1 MRIRVWIRS
10 FFGFSRSETNGFLIL
25 LPLMAALV
33 FSAPVYRWWLG
44 SLPVNVPENTKI
56 LDSLVAYWKWNK
68 AADSVKSLF
77 TFDPNTASLEDLK
90 NLGFTDRLSLRIIN
104 YRAKG
109 GKFKIKRDLRKLYGM
124 DSILM
129 ARLYSY
135 IDLPEKINSTGNRHY
150 PTYAKAPAD
159 RPVVSPVRLAR
170 FDLNLADTAQLIQLY
185 GIGSK
190 LSRRILTY
198 RDRLG
203 GFISQDQL
211 TEVYGLDSAVIN
223 QLKKRTFIREDFR
236 PRQINVNAADEKE
249 LRSLPYIKLHLARS
263 IATYRFQH
271 GDFASIEE
279 LRQIALMDASLFQ
292 KIKPYLTVKD

>member
-10 FFGFSRSETNGFLIL
+10 FFGFSRSETNGFLVL
-25 LPLMAALV
+25 LPLMAVLV
-33 FSAPVYRWWLG
+33 FSAPVYRWWSG
-44 SLPVNVPENTKI
+44 KRPVAVLENNKL
-56 LDSLVAYWKWNK
+56 LDSLVASWKWNK
-68 AADSVKSLF
+68 PADRVTKESLF
-77 TFDPNTASLEDLK
+77 FFDPNIASLDDLK
-90 NLGFTDRLSLRIIN
+90 NLGFSDRLSRRIMN

-109 GKFKIKRDLRKLYGM
+109 GKFKVKRDLRKLFGM

-135 IDLPEKINSTGNRHY
+135 IDLPEKINLTVAKHY
-150 PTYAKAPAD
+150 P
-159 RPVVSPVRLAR
+159 VISPVHSTR

-185 GIGSK
+185 GIGPK
-190 LSRRILTY
+190 LSQRILSY

-211 TEVYGLDSAVIN
+211 NEVYGLDSVVIN

-249 LRSLPYIKLHLARS
+249 LRSLPYIKLHLAKS
-263 IATYRFQH
+263 IAAYRFQH

-279 LRQIALMDASLFQ
+279 LGQIALMDASLFQ